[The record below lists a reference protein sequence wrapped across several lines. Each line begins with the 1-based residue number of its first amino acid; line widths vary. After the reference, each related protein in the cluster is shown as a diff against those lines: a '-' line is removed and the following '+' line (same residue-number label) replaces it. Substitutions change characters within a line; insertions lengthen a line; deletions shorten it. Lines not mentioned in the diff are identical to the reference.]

1 SCNPLGSL
9 YNAASTARTG
19 CCSPTPGTPSSR
31 MCPRHSRATTTPV
44 TVSSWRTTALAPSR
58 RRAFREA
65 LASSVEGVSS
75 GVKALTC
82 RLPLSI
88 PVCLLAG
95 AWTCG
100 SPQSSGKLVECFGE
114 SSHPLVI
121 TRVGVDPGGVEQGLK
136 GLWVLPKTLGQSTHD
151 RVR

>member
-1 SCNPLGSL
+1 
-9 YNAASTARTG
+9 
-19 CCSPTPGTPSSR
+19 
-31 MCPRHSRATTTPV
+31 
-44 TVSSWRTTALAPSR
+44 ALATSR

-65 LASSVEGVSS
+65 LASSVEGVCS

-88 PVCLLAG
+88 PACLLAG
-95 AWTCG
+95 AWPCG
-100 SPQSSGKLVECFGE
+100 SPQPSGKLVECSGE
-114 SSHPLVI
+114 PRHPRVI
-121 TRVGVDPGGVEQGLK
+121 TRVGADPGAREQGWE